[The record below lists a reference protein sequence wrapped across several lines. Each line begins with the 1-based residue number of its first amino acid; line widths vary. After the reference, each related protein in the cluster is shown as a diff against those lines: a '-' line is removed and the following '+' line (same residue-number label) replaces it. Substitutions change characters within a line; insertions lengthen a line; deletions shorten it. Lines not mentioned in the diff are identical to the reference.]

1 MDLFLTSSIYSIT
14 LIFVCSTAYLGSLQ
28 FKNQN
33 LNYGLSRS
41 NRLTVFHLIGLLTI
55 CFIVGFRFEIGN
67 DWIGYKEYFEQL
79 SYFKITYD
87 QQPFEI
93 GYYLVNKVFA
103 VLGFN
108 YTSIFFLSAFLT
120 WYFIYKSVPAFLLPI
135 VLFYFFVDE
144 IFFSSMNLVR
154 QFIAI
159 GLFLYGLRFIVNK
172 EFYKYLSV
180 ILFGSLF
187 HVSVLIT
194 LPLYFLPYKKMY
206 NQTSWVLLFILSIIL
221 AGNSFLIEG
230 VLSFLM
236 TFTGEFE
243 VLSIYYRYL
252 ESGKILTGSFEVGFG
267 FYLKTMINLFI
278 LFFSKE
284 VIQKYPNTKIYFILF
299 FIGLIVFNSLY
310 MFQMINRVNIYLM
323 VIRPIVLA
331 FITYH
336 LWCKNNKGKIISAVL
351 VMTYIVIFFAS
362 IEGNSNM
369 CCPYEFKI

>member
-14 LIFVCSTAYLGSLQ
+14 LIFVSSTAYLGSLQ

-33 LNYGLSRS
+33 LNFGLSRS
-41 NRLTVFHLIGLLTI
+41 NKLTVFHLLGLLTI

-79 SYFKITYD
+79 SLFKITYD
-87 QQPFEI
+87 QQSFEI
-93 GYYLVNKVFA
+93 GYYLINKLFA
-103 VLGFN
+103 FLGFN
-108 YTSIFFLSAFLT
+108 YTSVFFLSAFLT

-172 EFYKYLSV
+172 KFYKYFSV

-206 NQTSWVLLFILSIIL
+206 NQTVWVLLFIISIIL

-230 VLSFLM
+230 VMSILM
-236 TFTGEFE
+236 TITSEFE
-243 VLSIYYRYL
+243 ILAIYYSYF
-252 ESGKILTGSFEVGFG
+252 ESGKILTGSLEVGIG
-267 FYLKTMINLFI
+267 FYLKTIINIII
-278 LFFSKE
+278 LIFSKD
-284 VIQKYPNTKIYFILF
+284 VIQKYPKSKIYFILF
-299 FIGLIVFNSLY
+299 FIGLIAFNSLY

-336 LWCKNNKGKIISAVL
+336 LWCKNNKGKILSAVL
-351 VMTYIVIFFAS
+351 VMIYIVIFFAA
-362 IEGNSNM
+362 IQVNSNM
-369 CCPYEFKI
+369 CCPYQMAF